1 MIIMLHKGFVYKSC
15 ASTSQSQAAMQAGIK
30 HTDCD
35 TAKSQLGGGCST
47 PLTSYLKFTATT
59 AVKPL

>member
-35 TAKSQLGGGCST
+35 TAKSQLGG
-47 PLTSYLKFTATT
+47 AIEA
-59 AVKPL
+59 AVLL